1 MSRAPLRIAGVLA
14 AVIMVI
20 SLIAGCAQAT
30 PTPAAKSEPA
40 AKTEAKP
47 AEAKPTTEATKAAAP
62 AKATEPA
69 KPVAMA
75 QSVTIVMSQEP
86 DTLLQSMG
94 SMYAASAVKQ
104 ALGTETQ
111 NTGTACLVLRNDKNE
126 IIPNIAESVPTL
138 ENGGAKFVG
147 EGEDKHLEV
156 TFKLRKD
163 VKWQDGQPV
172 TSADVRFWWETM
184 MDPDFGVA
192 SRDDEIKL
200 ADVAT
205 PDDYTVVFKLLSQKQ
220 ARAAAQNGYM
230 KLPKEEY
237 AQFAQQEGPVTIP
250 LYNRYGAVMPKHAYG
265 SIPAKDL
272 AKSEFARKPIGM
284 GPYILKDWVAGQ
296 SITLEANPNYF
307 KGAPK
312 IKTVVFK
319 FVPDTNTILAQL
331 QTGQV
336 DVVTEDAF
344 QATAI
349 PDLDRI
355 GAQGLVKPYYIP
367 AQVWEHVDLNLD
379 NEFLKDV
386 NVRKA
391 IIYGIDRKSI
401 VDNINY
407 GKVPVIHTWITP
419 DNMFYEDNVTKY
431 EYNKDKAKQLLADA
445 GFKPGPDGIMV
456 KDGKPLKLLL
466 QTTAGNKARELT
478 TQIIQQNLKDIGIAV
493 DLDYM
498 PSKNFFATEGQG
510 PLNARTFQMALY
522 AWVSNDDPGGMDIYH
537 SKNIPSKQNNFSGQ
551 NFPGWRNPKADAA
564 LATAN
569 SELEMA
575 KRKAAY
581 SEHQK
586 LFAEDVPVVPLFQRL
601 NISVAK
607 TALKNFKPTP
617 TQTAPTWNIQEWEL
631 PAQ

>member
-1 MSRAPLRIAGVLA
+1 MSRTYMKIVGLLVVIVLVLSA
-14 AVIMVI
+14 
-20 SLIAGCAQAT
+20 IAGCAQAT
-30 PTPAAKSEPA
+30 PTPAAKAEPSKTETKPA
-40 AKTEAKP
+40 AEAKP
-47 AEAKPTTEATKAAAP
+47 AEAKATAAPTKAP
-62 AKATEPA
+62 EPA
-69 KPVAMA
+69 KPAAPMA

-94 SMYAASAVKQ
+94 SMYAASVVKQ

-111 NTGTACLVLRNDKNE
+111 NSGTACLVLRNDKNE
-126 IIPNIAESVPTL
+126 IVPHIAESVPTL

-163 VKWQDGQPV
+163 VKWHDGKPV
-172 TSADVRFWWETM
+172 TSADVKYWWEVM

-192 SRDDEIKL
+192 SRDQEIK
-200 ADVAT
+200 VAAVDT
-205 PDDYTVVFKLLSQKQ
+205 PDDYTVIFKFLSQKQ

-237 AQFAQQEGPVTIP
+237 AQFAQQEGPVTDS
-250 LYNRYGAVMPKHAYG
+250 LYSRYGAVMPKHAYG
-265 SIPAKDL
+265 SIPVKDL
-272 AKSEFARKPIGM
+272 PKSEFARKPLGM
-284 GPYILKDWVAGQ
+284 GPYVLKDWVAGQ
-296 SITLEANPNYF
+296 SLTLEANPSYF

-312 IKTVVFK
+312 IKTVVVK
-319 FVPDTNTILAQL
+319 IVPDTNTILPQK

-336 DVVTEDAF
+336 DHVTEDAF

-355 GAQGLVKPYYIP
+355 GTQGVVKPHYMP
-367 AQVWEHVDLNLD
+367 AQVWEHVDMNMD
-379 NEFLKDV
+379 HEFLKDPK
-386 NVRKA
+386 VRKA
-391 IIYGIDRKSI
+391 IIHGIDRKSI
-401 VDNINY
+401 VDKILY

-431 EYNKDKAKQLLADA
+431 EYSKEKATQLLKDA
-445 GFKPGPDGIMV
+445 GFTPGADGIMT
-456 KDGKPLKLLL
+456 KGGKPLKLLL

-478 TQIIQQNLKDIGIAV
+478 TQIIQQNLKEVGIAV

-510 PLNARTFQMALY
+510 PLNARTFQLGLY

-537 SKNIPSKQNNFSGQ
+537 SKNIPSKENNFAGQ

-564 LATAN
+564 LTTAN
-569 SELEMA
+569 SELETA

-586 LFAEDVPVVPLFQRL
+586 LFTEDLPSVPLYQRL
-601 NISVAK
+601 NISAAK
-607 TALKNFKPTP
+607 VALKNFKPTP